1 MTKKFEELGI
11 SQELVKALEK
21 AGIIEPTSIQQQV
34 VPLAMEGKDII
45 GQSPTG
51 TGKTLAYLLPLF
63 HKIDSSKKEMQVLV
77 LAPTHELSIQIQKQ
91 AELLAANSGLPVTS
105 APVIGNVNIARQV
118 EKLKEKP
125 HIIVGSSGRILE
137 LIQKKKINA
146 ATIKTIILDEAD
158 RLLDDQNIDCIKAV
172 IKTTMRDRQ
181 MLLFSATITLAA
193 FTRAQ
198 ELMREPVMISAAGQD
213 KVAPE
218 IEHMYIVSDQRD
230 KTEALR
236 KLARIIQGERG
247 LVFVNKSEEI
257 DLTVDKLNYLG
268 LSAAG
273 IHGSSV
279 KTDRK
284 KALEDFRAGR
294 IQLLVASDVAARGL
308 DIQGVDYIFNL
319 DLPED
324 PQVYLHRAGR
334 TGRAGREGIAVSIVN
349 QREAAFI
356 SKIEKALQITIA
368 ARHIERGMVVELPT
382 PRRTRT
388 GVAPR
393 KKVTAKPDKKPR
405 G

>member
-1 MTKKFEELGI
+1 ME
-11 SQELVKALEK
+11 QR
-21 AGIIEPTSIQQQV
+21 QQV
-34 VPLAMEGKDII
+34 SQRLTCTCRRLADNVFTVHRQRYNLLLYRCRLVNSCFFKGLH
-45 GQSPTG
+45 QF
-51 TGKTLAYLLPLF
+51 LAYAQF
-63 HKIDSSKKEMQVLV
+63 FGSKYE
-77 LAPTHELSIQIQKQ
+77 EKQ
-91 AELLAANSGLPVTS
+91 DYNNDPNPA
-105 APVIGNVNIARQV
+105 
-118 EKLKEKP
+118 
-125 HIIVGSSGRILE
+125 
-137 LIQKKKINA
+137 A

-158 RLLDDQNIDCIKAV
+158 RLLDDQNIEGIKAV

-181 MLLFSATITLAA
+181 MLLFSATITAAA

-324 PQVYLHRAGR
+324 PQIYLHRAGR

-356 SKIEKALQITIA
+356 SKIEKDLQITIA

-388 GVAPR
+388 GGAPR
-393 KKVTAKPDKKPR
+393 KKVTAKQDKKPR
-405 G
+405 S

>member
-1 MTKKFEELGI
+1 MTNKFEELGI

-21 AGIIEPTSIQQQV
+21 AGISEPTPVQQQV
-34 VPLAMEGKDII
+34 IPLILAGKDVI

-63 HKIDSSKKEMQVLV
+63 QKIDSAKREMQALI
-77 LAPTHELSIQIQKQ
+77 LAPTHELSVQIHKQ
-91 AELLAANSGLPVTS
+91 AEMLAANAGVPVTS
-105 APVIGNVNIARQV
+105 AAIIGNVNITRQI
-118 EKLKEKP
+118 EKLREKP
-125 HIIVGSSGRILE
+125 HIIVGPGGRILE

-158 RLLDDQNIDCIKAV
+158 RLLDDQNIESIKAV

-181 MLLFSATITLAA
+181 MLLFSATITTAA
-193 FTRAQ
+193 SARAR
-198 ELMREPVMISAAGQD
+198 EFMREPEAVAAAGED
-213 KVAPE
+213 KVAPG
-218 IEHMYIVSDQRD
+218 IEHLYIVVDQRD
-230 KTEALR
+230 KMEALR

-257 DLTVDKLNYLG
+257 ETTVAKLNYLG
-268 LSAAG
+268 LRAAG
-273 IHGSSV
+273 LHGSAV

-284 KALEDFRAGR
+284 KALEDFRSGR

-324 PQVYLHRAGR
+324 AQVYLHRAGR
-334 TGRAGREGIAVSIVN
+334 TGRAGREGIAVSVVN

-356 SKIEKALQITIA
+356 GKIAKELQITIA
-368 ARHIERGMVVELPT
+368 ARHIERGSVVEP
-382 PRRTRT
+382 PARRPRT
-388 GVAPR
+388 GNASR
-393 KKVTAKPDKKPR
+393 KGSIAKRESKP
-405 G
+405 GS

>member
-1 MTKKFEELGI
+1 MTNKFEELGI
-11 SQELVKALEK
+11 SQELVKALSK
-21 AGIIEPTSIQQQV
+21 AGINEPTPIQQQV
-34 VPLAMEGKDII
+34 IPLAMAGKDII

-63 HKIDSSKKEMQVLV
+63 QKIDSSKREMQALI
-77 LAPTHELSIQIQKQ
+77 LAPTHELSIQIQRQ
-91 AELLAANSGLPVTS
+91 AELLAANSGLSVTS
-105 APVIGNVNIARQV
+105 APIIGNVNIMRQI
-118 EKLKEKP
+118 EKLREKP

-158 RLLDDQNIDCIKAV
+158 RLLDDQNIDSIKAV

-181 MLLFSATITLAA
+181 MLLFSATITHAA
-193 FTRAQ
+193 SARAR
-198 ELMREPVMISAAGQD
+198 ELMNGPETVAAAGQD
-213 KVAPE
+213 RVAPG
-218 IEHMYIVSDQRD
+218 IEHLYIVADQRD
-230 KTEALR
+230 KMEALR

-257 DLTVDKLNYLG
+257 EITVAKLNYLG

-308 DIQGVDYIFNL
+308 DIPGVDYIFNL

-349 QREAAFI
+349 QREVASI
-356 SKIEKALQITIA
+356 SKIEKDLQISIA
-368 ARHIERGMVVELPT
+368 ARQIAKGLVVEPPT
-382 PRRTRT
+382 RRPRTNN
-388 GVAPR
+388 APR
-393 KKVTAKPDKKPR
+393 KRNTPKKDSKPR